1 MTLTILFISLF
12 AIPVLM
18 TIVDKASHNSLGG
31 QWVIFALYV
40 CFWVILG
47 YAYCHEDDLNNELN
61 KKEAPQIEVECGG
74 HPIAAHDIRWEDDF
88 YYNDADQPVS
98 CKTNEIL
105 K

>member
-1 MTLTILFISLF
+1 MTITILAIALF
-12 AIPVLM
+12 VIPVLM
-18 TIVDKASHNSLGG
+18 IIVTKASHDSIGG
-31 QWVIFALYV
+31 QWVVFAFGV
-40 CFWVILG
+40 CTWVMLG
-47 YAYCHEDDLNNELN
+47 YAYCHEDDMH

-74 HPIAAHDIRWEDDF
+74 HPVAAHDVRWEDDF